1 MVKKEKGIKDSSINT
16 DELKENLV
24 QPSKWTRILLVIV
37 FCVVYYWAALLLCL
51 FAVLQFLFHLFTNEP
66 NKNLTKVGVGFRNYM
81 VQIINY
87 VTYQTAEKPFP
98 FSSFP
103 KK

>member
-1 MVKKEKGIKDSSINT
+1 MIKKVQEMKESIDT
-16 DELKENLV
+16 EELKENVV
-24 QPSKWTRILLVIV
+24 QSSKWIRILFVIV
-37 FCVVYYWAALLLCL
+37 FFFVYSWAALLLGL

>member
-1 MVKKEKGIKDSSINT
+1 MVKKVQEMKESIDT
-16 DELKENLV
+16 EELKENV
-24 QPSKWTRILLVIV
+24 VRSSKWIRVLLVIV
-37 FCVVYYWAALLLCL
+37 FCFVFSWVAFFLGLC
-51 FAVLQFLFHLFTNEP
+51 AGLQFLFHLFTNEP

-87 VTYQTAEKPFP
+87 VTYQTTEKPFP

>member
-1 MVKKEKGIKDSSINT
+1 MVKKVQEMKESIDT
-16 DELKENLV
+16 EELKENV
-24 QPSKWTRILLVIV
+24 VRSSKWIRVLLVIV
-37 FCVVYYWAALLLCL
+37 YCFVFSWAAFFLGLC
-51 FAVLQFLFHLFTNEP
+51 AGLQFLFHLFTNEP

-87 VTYQTAEKPFP
+87 VTYQTAEKPFT

>member
-1 MVKKEKGIKDSSINT
+1 MIKKVQEMKESIDT
-16 DELKENLV
+16 EELKENVV
-24 QPSKWTRILLVIV
+24 QSSKWIRILFVIV
-37 FCVVYYWAALLLCL
+37 FYFVYSWAALLLGL